1 MALQDSGLSQ
11 EHPMKNFSTIVKQL
25 KKERDQVRAEI
36 VRVECYALRLHWC
49 VQGKIAEKPNQHA
62 SDYNLA
68 MTRGLVWV
76 YQPRFRG
83 WGCSQCAWVFNP
95 PSPPIG
101 DSFDTMVENFVTR
114 RDEEFA
120 SHVCAEHPRA
130 PSH

>member
-1 MALQDSGLSQ
+1 
-11 EHPMKNFSTIVKQL
+11 
-25 KKERDQVRAEI
+25 
-36 VRVECYALRLHWC
+36 
-49 VQGKIAEKPNQHA
+49 
-62 SDYNLA
+62 

-101 DSFDTMVENFVTR
+101 DSFDTMVKNFVTR